1 MTNSISATE
10 RVRLWNRFHQPLDHE
25 NVKLEFFRRVNTR
38 HPPFRTKTSLRTRAY
53 IEVPAIVRYHYEHP
67 PALLPSMRQT
77 LRYDRVKQRKNLPT
91 AVEEISRETV
101 TESLLNHLEA
111 LRTARAKFREIQ
123 REYGTPETAVEGD
136 SDSDTNP
143 EGEQDSE
150 TTTPGDKVNGAAEQ
164 DNPKADTEVQPTE
177 QPSVVKVESKVSYK

>member
-38 HPPFRTKTSLRTRAY
+38 HPPYRTRTNVSARAH

-77 LRYDRVKQRKNLPT
+77 LRYDRVKRRPPRP
-91 AVEEISRETV
+91 VS
-101 TESLLNHLEA
+101 
-111 LRTARAKFREIQ
+111 TARAPASGR
-123 REYGTPETAVEGD
+123 RSSPATTVR
-136 SDSDTNP
+136 S
-143 EGEQDSE
+143 
-150 TTTPGDKVNGAAEQ
+150 TTTRTAWILH
-164 DNPKADTEVQPTE
+164 
-177 QPSVVKVESKVSYK
+177 